1 MIDKISIG
9 LLMFIPITIVA
20 LFLNLAPIY
29 IFFLAA
35 ASIIPLAKFIGE
47 ATDELA
53 MKTSPALG
61 GFLNATFGNAT
72 ELIIG
77 ILALRQGLVEVVKAS
92 ITGSIIGNLLFVLG
106 MAIFFGGIKFKTQKF
121 NQTAARAG
129 ASTLFL
135 AVIALITPAI
145 FLQTAPQAG
154 GRIINE
160 LSLIVAIFMVIAYVA
175 SLFFSLRTHKELYYE
190 EVGKIEARWSLKKS
204 IIILLSSVLFVS
216 LMSDILVNSIEPV
229 VKLFGWTELF
239 IGVIFIAII
248 GNIAEHISAIIVA
261 MKNKMQLA
269 IQISVGS
276 ATQMVMFVMPIF
288 VFTSLFLRNP
298 MSLVFSS
305 FELVIMIISVLIAN
319 LVIEDGETNWLEGL
333 QLILAYAI
341 IGVAFYFH
349 P

>member
-1 MIDKISIG
+1 MINKIFIG
-9 LLMFIPITIVA
+9 LLLFIPVTIIS
-20 LFLNLAPIY
+20 LWLKIPPIY

-53 MKTSPALG
+53 TRTSPALG
-61 GFLNATFGNAT
+61 GLLNATFGNAT

-92 ITGSIIGNLLFVLG
+92 ITGSVVGNLLFVLG
-106 MAIFFGGIKFKTQKF
+106 MSIFFGGLKFKSQKF

-154 GRIINE
+154 TKIIDE
-160 LSLIVAIFMVIAYVA
+160 LSITVAIFMVIAYIA
-175 SLFFSLRTHKELYYE
+175 SLFFSLRTHKELYFE
-190 EVGKIEARWSLKKS
+190 EAGKAEAKWSFKKS
-204 IIILLSSVLFVS
+204 IVILLFSVLFVS
-216 LMSDILVNSIEPV
+216 WISEILVNSISPV
-229 VKLFGWTELF
+229 VQLFGWTELF

-261 MKNKMQLA
+261 LKNKMQLA
-269 IQISVGS
+269 IQISIGS
-276 ATQMVMFVMPIF
+276 ATQIVTFVMPIL
-288 VFTSLFLRNP
+288 VFSSLILKNP
-298 MSLVFSS
+298 MSLIFSS
-305 FELVIMIISVLIAN
+305 FELITIIISVLIAN
-319 LVIEDGETNWLEGL
+319 LVVEDGETNWLEGL